1 MGKKAWAGEE
11 QRQGGIASL
20 EKFDDRFDRV
30 QIGRL
35 DREHLSGFTGQFLFA
50 PAHLLKHGLEPRS
63 AEDSEHHLDAEVG
76 LGGLNPMTTEKP
88 REIGGG
94 WVGGIQL
101 SERRDEQ
108 EDARTSH
115 GLDIPY

>member
-1 MGKKAWAGEE
+1 M
-11 QRQGGIASL
+11 
-20 EKFDDRFDRV
+20 EKFNDWVDGI

-50 PAHLLKHGLEPRS
+50 LAHLLKQSLEPRS
-63 AEDSEHHLDAEVG
+63 TKEPEHHLDAEVC
-76 LGGLNPMTTEKP
+76 LGGLNPSATEKP

-108 EDARTSH
+108 QNCGPAMGSTYH
-115 GLDIPY
+115 TG